1 MSNKILEIKNLYVQ
15 YNTDDA
21 VVKAVN
27 GVDLTLDRGEVLGL
41 VGETGAGKSTLALSI
56 LKLLPDKVGQIVSGD
71 ITFDGI
77 DIVKANKH
85 EMMRIRGART
95 SMIFQDPMTSLNPIL
110 TVGEQIYEVLDLHY
124 SEMTKEEKNRKVDEI
139 LKLIGIQPSRKNE
152 YPHQFSGGMKQ
163 RIGIAMALVA
173 EPELLIADEPTTAL
187 DVTIQAQ
194 VLKLMRDLK
203 QKFDSAMILITHNLG
218 VVASFCE
225 NVAVMYAGEIIEKG
239 SVEDVFK
246 RVDNHP
252 YTTGLFNSIPD
263 LTTDTDR
270 LTPIEGYMVDPT
282 DLPQGCKFADRCPY
296 CMEQCRQ
303 SSPPMYT
310 NGTHSIK
317 CFKYSETEVR

>member
-1 MSNKILEIKNLYVQ
+1 MSKKILEIKNLYVQ
-15 YNTDDA
+15 YNTDEA
-21 VVKAVN
+21 IVKAVN
-27 GVDLTLDRGEVLGL
+27 GVDLTLDKGEVLGL

-71 ITFDGI
+71 IMFDGI
-77 DIVKANKH
+77 DIVNANRH

-124 SEMTKEEKNRKVDEI
+124 PEITKEEKNRKVDEI

-163 RIGIAMALVA
+163 RIDIAMALVA

-194 VLKLMRDLK
+194 VLKLMKDLK
-203 QKFDSAMILITHNLG
+203 QKYNSAMILITHNLG

-239 SVEDVFK
+239 PVEEVFK

-252 YTTGLFNSIPD
+252 YTTGLFDSIPD
-263 LTTDTDR
+263 LTTDADR
-270 LTPIEGYMVDPT
+270 LVPIDGYMVDPT
-282 DLPQGCKFADRCPY
+282 HLPHGCKFADRCPY
-296 CMEQCRQ
+296 CMEQCKQ
-303 SSPPMYT
+303 NSPPLYT
-310 NGTHSIK
+310 NGIHSIK
-317 CFKYSETEVR
+317 CFRYSGMEVK